1 MLKTAVVRARMEPKV
16 KSAVEKILDKLGITT
31 SEAIN
36 IFFRQVYLNKGLPFV
51 IKVPNDELKKTV
63 EDSRTGKSIT
73 KYNSTEELFA
83 KLDI

>member
-63 EDSRTGKSIT
+63 EDSRIGKSIT